1 MSSLFILKG
10 STAYLGTCFT
20 KTKTR
25 RQPIWKRL
33 IKNPPIRSLDLRQL
47 YCIRNTRQMAP
58 NTWSSCKRLFV
69 YAFLR
74 KCCLFVIR
82 LLKMCFKIRKQHYI
96 GFVISLMDNTT
107 ALFNGA
113 LSELFFSI
121 HDSTQIKLNIDPHWF
136 NLTWIYTLTTIERT
150 EVKLVA

>member
-1 MSSLFILKG
+1 
-10 STAYLGTCFT
+10 
-20 KTKTR
+20 
-25 RQPIWKRL
+25 
-33 IKNPPIRSLDLRQL
+33 
-47 YCIRNTRQMAP
+47 
-58 NTWSSCKRLFV
+58 
-69 YAFLR
+69 
-74 KCCLFVIR
+74 
-82 LLKMCFKIRKQHYI
+82 MCFKIRKQHYI

-136 NLTWIYTLTTIERT
+136 NLTWIYILTTIERT